1 MKKINF
7 IKGLLAL
14 AISLTLV
21 QCTSD
26 DPIPGPAGAN
36 GTNGINGAPGTPGT
50 PGIDG
55 GNVCLSCHNVDF
67 KVVQPA
73 TYAISGHAIGTKVLV
88 SGVEKELHETRSG
101 ACNACHNEQG
111 YIESIKRNYDI
122 SSFSGWV
129 KPAESE
135 MKKISCTTCHSGG
148 HAAAALAISG
158 KDAALRSADAYKL
171 NQKTAA
177 GADIIMDYKNNS
189 NACIHCHQS
198 RRNDV
203 TGLTPNA
210 TTFMISLAS
219 STGPHYGN
227 QVSMLEGMFA
237 AEIPG
242 TTVYP
247 TKGTAVHRTGA
258 SCTQC
263 HMGAAKDGK
272 GNHSMKPKLD
282 LCKTCHTGAGVVD
295 YNINGGQTKIK
306 NLRLELAEELIRVRP
321 AIFKIANYTGSKT
334 FAPANVYV
342 DATASDNFLTVIA
355 TTNVDSRIPADV
367 TVAKGYWNWKY
378 IYQDHSYGL
387 HNPKYADAVL
397 KNTIAALKLL
407 P

>member
-1 MKKINF
+1 MKTINF
-7 IKGLLAL
+7 FKGLLAL

-36 GTNGINGAPGTPGT
+36 GTNGINGAPGAPGT

-73 TYAISGHAIGTKVLV
+73 TYAISGHAIGGNNLGK
-88 SGVEKELHETRSG
+88 SG
-101 ACNACHNEQG
+101 ACNACHNEEG
-111 YIESIKRNYDI
+111 YLASKANNWEIA
-122 SSFSGWV
+122 SSTIIPT
-129 KPAESE
+129 PAT
-135 MKKISCTTCHSGG
+135 KTPIGCTTCHSGG

-177 GADIIMDYKNNS
+177 GADIIIDYKNNS
-189 NACIHCHQS
+189 NSCIHCHQS

-203 TGLTPNA
+203 TGLAPNA
-210 TTFMISLAS
+210 TTGLISL
-219 STGPHYGN
+219 STHSGPHYGN
-227 QVSMLEGMFA
+227 QVALLEGMFG
-237 AEIPG
+237 AELVGPNAPA
-242 TTVYP
+242 YP
-247 TKGTAVHRTGA
+247 AKGTAIHRTGS

-272 GNHSMKPKLD
+272 GNHTMSPKID
-282 LCKTCHTGAGVVD
+282 VCKTCHTGAGVVN

-306 NLRLELAEELIRVRP
+306 NLMLELAEELVRVSP
-321 AIFKIANYTGSKT
+321 ETYVIYNYTGSKS
-334 FAPANVYV
+334 FPAANTPTDHVAYH
-342 DATASDNFLTVIA
+342 DNDLSLLNQSGATAHKDNDKAVR
-355 TTNVDSRIPADV
+355 S
-367 TVAKGYWNWKY
+367 AKAFWNWRY

-387 HNPKYADAVL
+387 HNPKYAEALL
-397 KNTIAALKLL
+397 KNTIANLKLL